1 MIKARS
7 RIADADSVV
16 KGHHIYKTELTLL
29 INKMLQVVQED
40 TNKCDEC
47 TIAIEGVAF

>member
-7 RIADADSVV
+7 RIAGIDSVV
-16 KGHHIYKTELTLL
+16 KGHHIYITALTLL

-40 TNKCDEC
+40 TSECDEC